1 MKFSEDT
8 NQLADWI
15 PLMMAGRGDE
25 IVAATFTDQGTD
37 VDYGTMTKQMIDWL
51 VENGMRLETGT
62 EVRSVQQTKDKKWQ
76 VRLGGSSGRVVQSD
90 KVFVGAGGYALKLLQ
105 KSRIPEI
112 DGYGTFPISGHFLR
126 TDDPEIVAIHQ
137 AKVYSQ
143 ADVGAPPMSVPH
155 LDTRVVDGKTS
166 LLFGPFP
173 GINPKFLKN
182 GSVLDLP
189 LSIRIKNITS
199 YLSVAIRNLSLVK
212 YLILEVT
219 KSNKRKFEALRV
231 FVPNASPDNW
241 SYYEAGQRAQVIK
254 PNGRGGTLQFGT
266 EVISSQDGT
275 IAGLLGASP
284 GASVSVSVML
294 DVLKRMSPEEFPG
307 WKKAIQELIPTF
319 GKKLNEDAAL
329 AKKTMKATAKS
340 LKLTA

>member
-1 MKFSEDT
+1 
-8 NQLADWI
+8 
-15 PLMMAGRGDE
+15 
-25 IVAATFTDQGTD
+25 
-37 VDYGTMTKQMIDWL
+37 
-51 VENGMRLETGT
+51 
-62 EVRSVQQTKDKKWQ
+62 
-76 VRLGGSSGRVVQSD
+76 
-90 KVFVGAGGYALKLLQ
+90 LKILQ
-105 KSRIPEI
+105 KSGIPEI
-112 DGYGTFPISGHFLR
+112 DGYGTFPVSGHFLR
-126 TDDPEIVAIHQ
+126 TDDPDIVASHQ

-166 LLFGPFP
+166 LLFGPFA

-199 YLSVAIRNLSLVK
+199 YLSVALRNLDLMK
-212 YLILEVT
+212 YLLMEVT
-219 KSNKRKFEALRV
+219 KTKKSKFEALRV
-231 FVPNASPDNW
+231 FVPNASPKNW

-266 EVISSQDGT
+266 EVISSKDGT

-294 DVLKRMSPEEFPG
+294 DVLQRMAPDDFPT
-307 WKKAIQELIPTF
+307 WTKAIKELIPTF
-319 GKKLNEDAAL
+319 GKDLNENAEL
-329 AKKTMKATAKS
+329 AKKTMKQTAKS
-340 LKLTA
+340 LNLTA